1 MLFFGKS
8 FIIWNTRW
16 GTLLTDS
23 YQGSTST
30 GEKSTWILRCCPIP
44 EHMIYIAETWWTKTN
59 GCREQDFMWSS
70 KGRDS
75 DPISPSA
82 SLANSLS
89 VFIRCLT
96 FIVALINIIY
106 LIFTIA
112 NEPTVT
118 YKGLKLKLNWSK
130 LAKWVFCKNLIRVTT
145 KKLVNEATQDQVCWE
160 HLQCQCGWFFWRPGC
175 SQKVLFRNF
184 TLQLPFR
191 LEFRPFDI
199 GHWRAKFEQCD
210 SRAQCHSIRDC
221 TGPTLKWDSSF
232 CFCLTCSFKITWFCG
247 TSEACRTLGHPGS
260 VQLAISNIERDFIV
274 VGVLEEVK
282 KQHNPYQLCDLDHR
296 WRRR

>member
-130 LAKWVFCKNLIRVTT
+130 LALSEY
-145 KKLVNEATQDQVCWE
+145 LVKTWYE
-160 HLQCQCGWFFWRPGC
+160 LP
-175 SQKVLFRNF
+175 QK
-184 TLQLPFR
+184 
-191 LEFRPFDI
+191 I
-199 GHWRAKFEQCD
+199 GQR
-210 SRAQCHSIRDC
+210 
-221 TGPTLKWDSSF
+221 GN
-232 CFCLTCSFKITWFCG
+232 
-247 TSEACRTLGHPGS
+247 PGS
-260 VQLAISNIERDFIV
+260 SLLRAPPMSVWVIFLATWMLPKSFVSEFYTTTSV
-274 VGVLEEVK
+274 
-282 KQHNPYQLCDLDHR
+282 
-296 WRRR
+296 